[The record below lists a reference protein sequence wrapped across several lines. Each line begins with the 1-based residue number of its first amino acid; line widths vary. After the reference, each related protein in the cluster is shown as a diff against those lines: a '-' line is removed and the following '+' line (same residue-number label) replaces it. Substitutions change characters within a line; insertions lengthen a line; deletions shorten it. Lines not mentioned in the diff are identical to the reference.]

1 MRKIILTIEDEKT
14 TQKMSATT
22 TIKNINELYEKHG
35 INGITQILLA
45 VNQEIND
52 KTGEDVK
59 ISLPNELNILPDGK
73 KW

>member
-1 MRKIILTIEDEKT
+1 M
-14 TQKMSATT
+14 Q
-22 TIKNINELYEKHG
+22 
-35 INGITQILLA
+35 TQILLA

>member
-22 TIKNINELYEKHG
+22 TIKNINELYEKYG

-45 VNQEIND
+45 VNSEFND

>member
-14 TQKMSATT
+14 TQKMSVTT
-22 TIKNINELYEKHG
+22 TIKNINELYEKYR

-45 VNQEIND
+45 VNSEFND

>member
-22 TIKNINELYEKHG
+22 TISNINELYEKHG

-45 VNQEIND
+45 MNQEIND

-59 ISLPNELNILPDGK
+59 ISLPNEL
-73 KW
+73 